1 MSDYRSR
8 VGPAF
13 VLIEKNTMIIAL
25 ASGKGGT
32 GKTTISTSL
41 AWTLAGDGRRLTL
54 ADCDVEEP
62 NCHLFLMPQAIT
74 SKAVSVSVPY
84 IDPNKCTNCGACS
97 EVCRFNALACLPNKV
112 VVAEELCHG
121 CGACGLACPSGAISE
136 TARTVGKLETGRCGD
151 FPLITGRLRVGEAM
165 SSPLIRAVKAAAGNS
180 DLVIVDAP
188 PGTTCP
194 VIAAV
199 KGVDFVLLVTEPT
212 PFGLNDLRLAVELVR
227 QLQLPFA
234 VAVNRSDIG
243 DEGVRDY
250 SRAEEIDILLEI
262 PNDRRAAEAYSRG
275 RVVAESCP
283 QYQQRFR
290 GLYEAISE
298 RVGK

>member
-1 MSDYRSR
+1 
-8 VGPAF
+8 
-13 VLIEKNTMIIAL
+13 MILAL

-41 AWTLAGDGRRLTL
+41 AWTLAGDGQRLTL

-62 NCHLFLMPQAIT
+62 NCHLFLSTQAIT
-74 SKAVSVSVPY
+74 SKTVSVPIPY

-97 EVCRFNALACLPNKV
+97 DVCRFNALACLPKKV

-121 CGACGLACPSGAISE
+121 CGACGLACPTGAISE
-136 TARTVGKLETGRCGD
+136 TTRVVGKIESGRHD
-151 FPLITGRLRVGEAM
+151 KFPLITGKLRVGEAM
-165 SSPLIRAVKAAAGNS
+165 SVPLIRAVKKAAGAS
-180 DLVIVDAP
+180 DLVILDAP

-227 QLQLPFA
+227 QLDLPFA
-234 VAVNRSDIG
+234 VALNRSDVG
-243 DEGVRDY
+243 DDGVRDY
-250 SRAEEIDILLEI
+250 CRSEKIDILLEI
-262 PNDRRAAEAYSRG
+262 PNDRRVAEAYSRG
-275 RVVAESCP
+275 RIVAESCP
-283 QYQQRFR
+283 QYREQFR
-290 GLYEAISE
+290 GLYKAIKE
-298 RVGK
+298 RCEV